1 MEAKSP
7 MMPDL
12 PHGDNLNEGTNQ
24 KIDVTKKL
32 RQQQKNDGTTL
43 KRRKEHRWIEIK
55 TKGGMINDLIIS
67 MEK

>member
-43 KRRKEHRWIEIK
+43 KRRKEHR
-55 TKGGMINDLIIS
+55 
-67 MEK
+67 

>member
-32 RQQQKNDGTTL
+32 RQQQKN
-43 KRRKEHRWIEIK
+43 
-55 TKGGMINDLIIS
+55 
-67 MEK
+67 